1 MPRYL
6 CLLRGI
12 GVFHSVVT
20 GFIVFTGCA
29 CVVFADELPDSP
41 RVTPLVRVINKLEPA
56 VVSLFAFP
64 KNQMVAGS
72 GAIIHP
78 DGFVLTNNHVLP
90 VNQGFALLGSALP
103 SEQQRLEYVV
113 VGRNPERDIA
123 IVKLKGNGPYPTIP
137 LGRSNDLLNGES
149 VIVAGNPGGR
159 GLVFSSGIIS
169 ARMVL
174 AGMPNAFVM
183 THYKN
188 SRRPKFIQFDAASN
202 GGNSGGPL
210 INLEGRQIGIVSAK
224 VYQEQ
229 NVGFAI
235 PIDDVFELI
244 EGICEPELICRK
256 SLGITL
262 NLKTPVAEIASV
274 APDSAAATAGLKRG
288 DQIRSLNGRTVRN
301 KIDWYLLLRSMLSST
316 DTLAI
321 SVDRAEER
329 QNVQLIPTPL
339 PPTRG
344 VDVQEN
350 ELELGL
356 RYRVFEGQF
365 SLVPDFTK
373 LDANGE
379 GVLTNVNLEGVK
391 RTRNDF
397 YAVEASG
404 FLKAPADGLYRI
416 VVVSDDGSNLYLH
429 DELLIDNDGNH
440 APQGVGKLV
449 YLKAGFHP
457 LRLGYF
463 QGNGG
468 SEMQLL
474 VEQLGHEQKQAAGD
488 MVWHRPADSKSVDR
502 VE

>member
-1 MPRYL
+1 M
-6 CLLRGI
+6 
-12 GVFHSVVT
+12 FHTVVAVL
-20 GFIVFTGCA
+20 F
-29 CVVFADELPDSP
+29 VVATCFGAVVADELPDSP

-64 KNQMVAGS
+64 KNQIVAGS
-72 GAIIHP
+72 GAIIHL

-90 VNQGFALLGSALP
+90 LNQGFALLGSALP
-103 SEQQRLEYVV
+103 SEQKRLEYVV
-113 VGRNPERDIA
+113 IGRNPERDVA
-123 IVKLKGNGPYPTIP
+123 IVKLKGKGPYPTIP

-149 VIVAGNPGGR
+149 VVVAGNPGGR

-244 EGICEPELICRK
+244 EGICEPELVCRK
-256 SLGITL
+256 SLGIR
-262 NLKTPVAEIASV
+262 LKPNTSVAEIISV
-274 APDSAAATAGLKRG
+274 ASESAAAAAGLKSG
-288 DQIRSLNGRTVRN
+288 DQILSVNGQAVRN
-301 KIDWYLLLRSMLSST
+301 KLDWHLLLRSMLPSS
-316 DTLAI
+316 DSLAL
-321 SVDRAEER
+321 SVGSAEEPR
-329 QNVQLIPTPL
+329 NVQLKPTPL
-339 PPTRG
+339 SPTRG
-344 VDVQEN
+344 VNVQEN

-365 SLVPDFTK
+365 SLVPDFTE
-373 LDANGE
+373 LAPNGE
-379 GVLTNVNLEGVK
+379 GVLTNVNLANVRKTTSE
-391 RTRNDF
+391 F

-404 FLKAPADGLYRI
+404 FLKAPVDGLYRI
-416 VVVSDDGSNLYLH
+416 VIVSDDGSNLYLH
-429 DELLIDNDGNH
+429 DKLLIDNDGNH

-449 YLKAGFHP
+449 YLEAGFHP
-457 LRLGYF
+457 IRLGYF

-474 VEQLGHEQKQAAGD
+474 VEQPGHEQKQAAGN
-488 MVWHRPADSKSVDR
+488 MVWHRPRDGKS
-502 VE
+502 EK